1 VGLTNMAQTIQ
12 KDFDKYSLGYY
23 SQHHQ
28 MDARIYL
35 WKGNTR
41 VATIDFIRKGQTI
54 PKNLYDPNPGGW
66 GIYMYFEAARFSE
79 VLKILQTEKP
89 LQAHIVLDT
98 MQAGITTT
106 GHEPVGD
113 SEA

>member
-1 VGLTNMAQTIQ
+1 MAQTIQ

-41 VATIDFIRKGQTI
+41 VATIDFIKKGQTI
-54 PKNLYDPNPGGW
+54 PKNLYDSNPGGW